1 MSSHVFDQRAW
12 VERPLFDQLGN
23 IGSEVGRAMNAI
35 RREDYV
41 ALDGA
46 FKRGLD
52 LIDASAGAMPVYRRR
67 ELLRARELFSEA
79 VTDHTVDEKLEAYF
93 MQYAVAARA
102 GR

>member
-1 MSSHVFDQRAW
+1 MSSHVFDQSAW
-12 VERPLFDQLGN
+12 VARPLFDQLGN

-35 RREDYV
+35 RREDEA

-52 LIDASAGAMPVYRRR
+52 LIDASADVMSEHRRR
-67 ELLRARELFSEA
+67 ELLRAREIFSEA
-79 VTDHTVDEKLEAYF
+79 VLDRVVDEKLEAYF